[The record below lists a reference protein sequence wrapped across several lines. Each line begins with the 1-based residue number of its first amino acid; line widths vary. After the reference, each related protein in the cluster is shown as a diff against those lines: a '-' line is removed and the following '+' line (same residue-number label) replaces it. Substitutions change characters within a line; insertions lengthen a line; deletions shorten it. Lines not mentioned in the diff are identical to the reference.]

1 MDKPTTPGRF
11 RRFCQFS
18 SLSGGNTAVRNGT
31 RSSVQI
37 HAKYC
42 PSFHGSICLHSLSSA
57 TSCPRGWLYA
67 RYASRFEQR
76 IGMLIKGD
84 HSEKYATVRQ
94 SKHLCVGSS
103 LPCQTCAAFPSVFNA
118 VSWLVRLQRRVLA
131 SPGANWERRRCKEH
145 LLKIYCSF
153 AGAISKTTQ
162 VSSVRSVGFNR
173 LVGWSR
179 SISTVGSVSSQ
190 NSI

>member
-1 MDKPTTPGRF
+1 MRLRELHATTQTYLCCSTGAVEAGKIPALPDLCEFWYAPWTNRLHRVDSDDSVSS
-11 RRFCQFS
+11 RRYLEETQQCAMERVCRCMQNIAPLSMVQFVY
-18 SLSGGNTAVRNGT
+18 T
-31 RSSVQI
+31 
-37 HAKYC
+37 
-42 PSFHGSICLHSLSSA
+42 SLSSA

-67 RYASRFEQR
+67 RYASRHEQR

-131 SPGANWERRRCKEH
+131 GPEQTGRGVDAKN
-145 LLKIYCSF
+145 IF
-153 AGAISKTTQ
+153 
-162 VSSVRSVGFNR
+162 
-173 LVGWSR
+173 
-179 SISTVGSVSSQ
+179 
-190 NSI
+190 

>member
-1 MDKPTTPGRF
+1 MPDLCEFWYAPWTNRLHRVDSDDSVSS
-11 RRFCQFS
+11 RRYLEETQQCAMERVCRCMQNIAPLSMVQFVY
-18 SLSGGNTAVRNGT
+18 T
-31 RSSVQI
+31 
-37 HAKYC
+37 
-42 PSFHGSICLHSLSSA
+42 SLSSA

-145 LLKIYCSF
+145 LLKIYSSF
-153 AGAISKTTQ
+153 AGAISKTSHWWGTE
-162 VSSVRSVGFNR
+162 
-173 LVGWSR
+173 L
-179 SISTVGSVSSQ
+179 T
-190 NSI
+190 NSALSDFS